1 MAARWSAGP
10 PRTDFATAILRQC
23 EGVAVDFAA
32 LFRASLMFADD
43 CVCARKRRSDVQKR
57 PSAWSRWVTEIACAA
72 TCLVS
77 RHANG
82 CNVIGAYH

>member
-1 MAARWSAGP
+1 MAARWSAGTR
-10 PRTDFATAILRQC
+10 RTDFATAILRQC
-23 EGVAVDFAA
+23 EGVAVAFAV
-32 LFRASLMFADD
+32 LVRASLIFADD

-57 PSAWSRWVTEIACAA
+57 PTEWCRLIAGFACAA